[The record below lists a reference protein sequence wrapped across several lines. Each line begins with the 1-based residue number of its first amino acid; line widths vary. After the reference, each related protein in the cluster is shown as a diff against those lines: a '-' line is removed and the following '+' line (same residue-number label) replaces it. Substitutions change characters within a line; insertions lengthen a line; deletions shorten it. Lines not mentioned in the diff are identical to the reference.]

1 MDLFLRRVIHPQSR
15 DNYRVVVKDG
25 GDEIEVGSI
34 GVRFDGWSWG
44 IDTAI
49 PMRDVEAEGTGIDR
63 KDCMKQFRR
72 AWDRFASDPARLAA
86 LLDVKRRRLR

>member
-44 IDTAI
+44 N
-49 PMRDVEAEGTGIDR
+49 RYGH
-63 KDCMKQFRR
+63 
-72 AWDRFASDPARLAA
+72 SDA
-86 LLDVKRRRLR
+86 RRRGGRHRH